1 MAAMSIRF
9 VYLSVFLCC
18 SLLVYWGC
26 RRIENNMSATVD
38 FNYHIRPILVQKCY
52 LCHGPDAGSRKANL
66 RLDTYEGA
74 TALLKSGNRAID
86 IKHTEKSMM
95 LFRINHKDP
104 EMIMPT
110 PDSKW
115 ILTKKEKKQL
125 EKWIHQGADWK
136 PHWAFIAPEAQNISG
151 KSKHPIDY
159 FIDKELENQGLSPV
173 EEASKNSLIRRVS
186 FLLTGLPPSP
196 AEVQSFLVDSSPDAY
211 AKMVDKYLD
220 SPHFGERWARH
231 WMDLVRFA
239 ETKGHEFDYAIPGAW
254 RYRDYLIRAFNA
266 DVPYQQLIKEHLAGD
281 LLPQPRINK
290 KEKINES
297 QLGTLFFAFP
307 EGTHSPVDIR
317 KDEADRIDNLIDVTG
332 KSFLGLTVSC
342 AKCHDHKFD
351 PISTKDYYAL
361 YGVMEGTRFTPAS
374 PYIYETKKRFER
386 LKGVH
391 DSIKNLVLMNR
402 IDQFSRNDGLSTTD
416 AVLGNFTGP
425 DLNHWKSDGLAF
437 TNETTLGDP
446 LFNKN
451 GILIGFSQGMASSK
465 RLAKGVFGAL
475 RSPDF
480 VIDKNYIG
488 VFASGNKATIR
499 IIIDNFQLISYP
511 IYGGLTKQVDNEKM
525 DKYLFDVSRWKGHKA
540 YVEILPGIFENHIF
554 NMPKNAFV
562 EVKYVISFND
572 KWIEPPI
579 FSPKWNARKS
589 PDIKKIKA
597 YLDSKEYYQAGF
609 PDSTEFI
616 SSITEGFGKNSHVF
630 IRGNHKDLS
639 KEKVT
644 RSFLSAV
651 STGKYNL
658 NVSGSGR
665 LALAEAISDKDN
677 PLTYRVFVNRVWHH
691 LFGKGIVETVD
702 NFGLQGKLPSHPALL
717 DYLALSFVNEGY
729 SLKKLIRKIVLSETF
744 KRTTKGK
751 KSAEKKDPYNHYL
764 SYYPLRR
771 LDAESLRDAM
781 LSVSENMNPTLFGE
795 SVPVHI
801 TPFMNGRGKPRTS
814 GPMDGAGRRSIYVEV
829 RRNFL
834 DPFMSAF
841 DRPIPFSTFG
851 KRTVT
856 NVPAQALIL
865 MNDPFVH
872 HQAGVMAK
880 TMNEKGISGFTERM
894 NWIYQRAFSRNPS
907 EEELNSARALYESL
921 KKKLQGMDKK
931 LTEELCWKEVVHTH
945 FNLKEFIYLL

>member
-1 MAAMSIRF
+1 MLIRYA
-9 VYLSVFLCC
+9 YLSGFLFC

-26 RRIENNMSATVD
+26 RSIENRMPASVD

-52 LCHGPDAGSRKANL
+52 LCHGPDASSRKANL

-86 IKHTEKSMM
+86 LKHTEKSMV

-104 EMIMPT
+104 DMIMPT
-110 PDSKW
+110 PDSKL
-115 ILTKKEKKQL
+115 ILTEKEKKL
-125 EKWIHQGADWK
+125 LAKWIEQGAAWK
-136 PHWAFIAPEAQNISG
+136 PHWAFIAPEKQPISG
-151 KSKHPIDY
+151 KSKNPIDY
-159 FIDKELENQGLSPV
+159 FINKELKNQGLRPA

-196 AEVQSFLVDSSPDAY
+196 SEVQSFLNDSSSDAY
-211 AKMVDKYLD
+211 PKMVDKYLN

-239 ETKGHEFDYAIPGAW
+239 ETKGHEFDYTIPGAW

-266 DVPYQQLIKEHLAGD
+266 DVPYHQLIKEHLAGD
-281 LLPQPRINK
+281 LLTQPRINK

-307 EGTHSPVDIR
+307 EGTHSPVDIK

-332 KSFLGLTVSC
+332 KTFLGLTVSC

-361 YGVMEGTRFTPAS
+361 YGVMEGTRFSPAS
-374 PYIYETKKRFER
+374 PHIYETKKKFET
-386 LKGVH
+386 LKGVQ
-391 DSIKNLVLMNR
+391 DSLKDLVLLNWM
-402 IDQFSRNDGLSTTD
+402 DQFSKNKVISKTD
-416 AVLGNFTGP
+416 SVLGNFTGS
-425 DLNHWKSDGLAF
+425 DLNRWKSDGLAF
-437 TNETTLGDP
+437 TDETTLGDP
-446 LFNKN
+446 IFNKKAN
-451 GILIGFSQGMASSK
+451 LVGFEEGKASSK

-480 VIDKNYIG
+480 IIDKNNIG
-488 VFASGNKATIR
+488 VYASGNKGTIR
-499 IIIDNFQLISYP
+499 VIIDNFQLISYP

-525 DKYLFDVSRWKGHKA
+525 DKYLFDVSQWKGHKA

-554 NMPKNAFV
+554 KMPENAFI
-562 EVKYVISFND
+562 EVKYVIAFND
-572 KWIEPPI
+572 KWFEPPLI
-579 FSPKWNARKS
+579 SAKWNSQKS
-589 PDIKKIKA
+589 LDSKKIKVH
-597 YLDSKEYYQAGF
+597 LEKKEKYQSSF

-616 SSITEGFGKNSHVF
+616 SSITEGFGKNSPVF
-630 IRGNHKDLS
+630 IRGNHKELS
-639 KEKVT
+639 KERVP
-644 RSFLSAV
+644 RSFLSALPI
-651 STGKYNL
+651 GKYNL

-665 LALAEAISDKDN
+665 LALAEAITDKDN

-702 NFGLQGKLPSHPALL
+702 NFGLQGKLPTHPELL
-717 DYLALSFVNEGY
+717 DYLALSFVKDGY
-729 SLKKLIRKIVLSETF
+729 SMKKLIRQIVLSETF

-751 KSAEKKDPYNHYL
+751 ESSVKKDPLNHYL
-764 SYYPLRR
+764 SFYPLRR
-771 LDAESLRDAM
+771 LEAESLRDAI
-781 LSVSENMNPTLFGE
+781 LAVSGNLDSTLFGK

-801 TPFMNGRGKPRTS
+801 TSFMNGRGKPGRS
-814 GPMDGAGRRSIYVEV
+814 GPIDGEGRRSIYVEM

-841 DRPIPFSTFG
+841 DRPIPFTTFG

-865 MNDPFVH
+865 MNDPFIH
-872 HQAGVMAK
+872 HQAAVMVK
-880 TMNEKGISGFTERM
+880 KMNEEGISGFTARIH
-894 NWIYQRAFSRNPS
+894 WIYQRAFSRNPS
-907 EEELNSARALYESL
+907 EEEIKSARSFYESL
-921 KKKLQGMDKK
+921 KKKHQGKDKTLQDDMI
-931 LTEELCWKEVVHTH
+931 WKDFIHTH
-945 FNLKEFIYLL
+945 FNLKEFIYLI

>member
-1 MAAMSIRF
+1 MFMRYA
-9 VYLSVFLCC
+9 YLSGFTLCM
-18 SLLVYWGC
+18 LLLYWGC
-26 RRIENNMSATVD
+26 RSIENRMPATVD

-52 LCHGPDAGSRKANL
+52 LCHGPDASSRQANL

-86 IKHTEKSMM
+86 LKHTEKSMV
-95 LFRINHKDP
+95 LFRINHTDP
-104 EMIMPT
+104 DMIMPT
-110 PDSKW
+110 PDSKLV
-115 ILTKKEKKQL
+115 LTEKEKELL
-125 EKWIHQGADWK
+125 EKWIQQGAAWK
-136 PHWAFIAPEAQNISG
+136 PHWAFISPEKQNTPD
-151 KSKHPIDY
+151 KNKNPIDY
-159 FIDKELENQGLSPV
+159 FIDREMKNQGLTPV

-196 AEVQSFLVDSSPDAY
+196 SEVQSFLNDSSSDAY
-211 AKMVDKYLD
+211 PKMVDKYLN

-254 RYRDYLIRAFNA
+254 RYRDYLIRAFNG
-266 DVPYQQLIKEHLAGD
+266 DVPYNQLVKEHLAGD

-290 KEKINES
+290 VEKINES

-332 KSFLGLTVSC
+332 KTFLGLTVSC

-361 YGVMEGTRFTPAS
+361 YGVMEGTRFSPAS
-374 PYIYETKKRFER
+374 PHIYETKKRFET
-386 LKGVH
+386 LKGVQ
-391 DSIKNLVLMNR
+391 DSLKDLVLLNWM
-402 IDQFSRNDGLSTTD
+402 DQFSKNMVMSNTD
-416 AVLGNFTGP
+416 SVLGNFTGS
-425 DLNHWKSDGLAF
+425 DLNRWKSDGLAF
-437 TNETTLGDP
+437 TDETTLGDP
-446 LFNKN
+446 IFNKKAN
-451 GILIGFSQGMASSK
+451 LVGFEAGKASSK

-480 VIDKNYIG
+480 IIDKNNIG
-488 VFASGNKATIR
+488 VYASGSKGTIR

-511 IYGGLTKQVDNEKM
+511 IYGGLTKQVDYEKM
-525 DKYLFDVSRWKGHKA
+525 EKYLFDVSQWKGHKA
-540 YVEILPGIFENHIF
+540 YVEILPGIYDNHLF
-554 NMPKNAFV
+554 KMPKDAFV

-572 KWIEPPI
+572 KWFEPPLI
-579 FSPKWNARKS
+579 SAKWNPQKS
-589 PDIKKIKA
+589 LDSKKIKM
-597 YLDSKEYYQAGF
+597 YLEKKERYQSYF

-616 SSITEGFGKNSHVF
+616 SSITDGFGKNSPVF
-630 IRGNHKDLS
+630 IRGNHNELS
-639 KEKVT
+639 KEKVP
-644 RSFLSAV
+644 RSFLSAL
-651 STGKYNL
+651 STGKFNL

-665 LALAEAISDKDN
+665 LALAEAITNKDN

-702 NFGLQGKLPSHPALL
+702 NFGLQGKLPTHPELL
-717 DYLALSFVNEGY
+717 DYLALSFVKEGY
-729 SLKKLIRKIVLSETF
+729 SMKKLIRQIVLSETF

-751 KSAEKKDPYNHYL
+751 ESSVKKDPLNHYL
-764 SYYPLRR
+764 SFYPLRR
-771 LDAESLRDAM
+771 LEAESLRDAI
-781 LSVSENMNPTLFGE
+781 LSVSGNLDSTLFGK

-801 TPFMNGRGKPRTS
+801 TSFMNGRGKPGRS
-814 GPMDGAGRRSIYVEV
+814 GPMDGEGRRSIYVEM

-841 DRPIPFSTFG
+841 DRPIPFTTFG

-865 MNDPFVH
+865 MNDPFIH
-872 HQAGVMAK
+872 NQAAVMVK
-880 TMNEKGISGFTERM
+880 KMNETGISGFTARIQ
-894 NWIYQRAFSRNPS
+894 WIYQRAFSRNPS
-907 EEELNSARALYESL
+907 EEEIISARSFYESL
-921 KKKLQGMDKK
+921 KKKHQGKDKK
-931 LTEELCWKEVVHTH
+931 LLDEMIWKDFIHTH
-945 FNLKEFIYLL
+945 FNLKEFIYLI

>member
-1 MAAMSIRF
+1 MLIRYA
-9 VYLSVFLCC
+9 YLSGFLFC

-26 RRIENNMSATVD
+26 RSIENRMPASVD

-52 LCHGPDAGSRKANL
+52 LCHGPDASSRQANL

-86 IKHTEKSMM
+86 IKHTEKSMV

-104 EMIMPT
+104 DMIMPT
-110 PDSKW
+110 PDSKL
-115 ILTKKEKKQL
+115 ILTEKEKKL
-125 EKWIHQGADWK
+125 LAKWIEQGAAWK
-136 PHWAFIAPEAQNISG
+136 PHWAFIAPEKQPISG
-151 KSKHPIDY
+151 KSKNPIDY
-159 FIDKELENQGLSPV
+159 FINKELKNQGLRPA

-196 AEVQSFLVDSSPDAY
+196 SEVQSFLNDSSSDAY
-211 AKMVDKYLD
+211 PKMVDKYLN

-239 ETKGHEFDYAIPGAW
+239 ETKGHEFDYTIPGAW

-266 DVPYQQLIKEHLAGD
+266 DVPYHQLIKEHLAGD
-281 LLPQPRINK
+281 LLTQPRINK

-307 EGTHSPVDIR
+307 EGTHSPVDIK

-332 KSFLGLTVSC
+332 KTFLGLTVSC

-361 YGVMEGTRFTPAS
+361 YGVMEGTRFSPAS
-374 PYIYETKKRFER
+374 PHIYETKKRFET
-386 LKGVH
+386 LKGVQ
-391 DSIKNLVLMNR
+391 DSLKDLVLLNWM
-402 IDQFSRNDGLSTTD
+402 DQFSKNKVISKTD
-416 AVLGNFTGP
+416 SVLGNFSGS
-425 DLNHWKSDGLAF
+425 DLNRWKSDGLAF
-437 TNETTLGDP
+437 TDETTLGDP
-446 LFNKN
+446 IFNKKAN
-451 GILIGFSQGMASSK
+451 LVGFEEGKASSK

-480 VIDKNYIG
+480 IIDKNNIG
-488 VFASGNKATIR
+488 VYASGSKGTIR

-525 DKYLFDVSRWKGHKA
+525 DKYLFDVSQWKGHKA
-540 YVEILPGIFENHIF
+540 YVEILPGIYDNHIF
-554 NMPKNAFV
+554 KMPENAFI
-562 EVKYVISFND
+562 EVKYVIAFND
-572 KWIEPPI
+572 KWFEPPLI
-579 FSPKWNARKS
+579 SAKWNPQES
-589 PDIKKIKA
+589 LDSKKIKM
-597 YLDSKEYYQAGF
+597 YLEKRERYQSYF

-616 SSITEGFGKNSHVF
+616 SSITEGFGKNSPVF
-630 IRGNHKDLS
+630 IRGNHKELS
-639 KEKVT
+639 KEKVP
-644 RSFLSAV
+644 RSFLSALPI
-651 STGKYNL
+651 GKYNL

-665 LALAEAISDKDN
+665 LALAEAITDKDN

-702 NFGLQGKLPSHPALL
+702 NFGLQGKLPTHPELL
-717 DYLALSFVNEGY
+717 DYLALSFVKDGY
-729 SLKKLIRKIVLSETF
+729 SMKKLIRQIVLSETF

-751 KSAEKKDPYNHYL
+751 ESSVKKDPLNHYL
-764 SYYPLRR
+764 SFYPLRR
-771 LDAESLRDAM
+771 LEAESLRDAI
-781 LSVSENMNPTLFGE
+781 LSVSGNMDSTLFGK

-801 TPFMNGRGKPRTS
+801 TSFMNGRGKPGRS
-814 GPMDGAGRRSIYVEV
+814 GPIDGEGRRSIYVEM

-841 DRPIPFSTFG
+841 DRPIPFTTFG

-865 MNDPFVH
+865 MNDPFIH
-872 HQAGVMAK
+872 HQAAVMVK
-880 TMNEKGISGFTERM
+880 KMNEEGISGFTARIH
-894 NWIYQRAFSRNPS
+894 WIYQRAFSRNPS
-907 EEELNSARALYESL
+907 EEEIKSARSFYESL
-921 KKKLQGMDKK
+921 KKKHQGKDKTLQDDMI
-931 LTEELCWKEVVHTH
+931 WKDFIHTH
-945 FNLKEFIYLL
+945 FNLKEFIYLI

>member
-1 MAAMSIRF
+1 MLIRYA
-9 VYLSVFLCC
+9 YLSGFLFC

-26 RRIENNMSATVD
+26 RSIENRMPASVD

-52 LCHGPDAGSRKANL
+52 LCHGPDASSRQANL

-86 IKHTEKSMM
+86 IKHTEKSMV

-104 EMIMPT
+104 DMIMPT
-110 PDSKW
+110 PDSKL
-115 ILTKKEKKQL
+115 ILTEKEKKL
-125 EKWIHQGADWK
+125 LAKWIEQGAAWK
-136 PHWAFIAPEAQNISG
+136 PHWAFIAPEKQPISG
-151 KSKHPIDY
+151 KSKNPIDY
-159 FIDKELENQGLSPV
+159 FINKELKNQGLRPA

-196 AEVQSFLVDSSPDAY
+196 SEVQSFLNDSSSDAY
-211 AKMVDKYLD
+211 PKMVDKYLN

-239 ETKGHEFDYAIPGAW
+239 ETKGHEFDYTIPGAW

-266 DVPYQQLIKEHLAGD
+266 DVPYHQLIKEHLAGD
-281 LLPQPRINK
+281 LLTQPRINK

-307 EGTHSPVDIR
+307 EGTHSPVDIK

-332 KSFLGLTVSC
+332 KTFLGLTVSC

-361 YGVMEGTRFTPAS
+361 YGVMEGTRFSPAS
-374 PYIYETKKRFER
+374 PHIYETKKRFET
-386 LKGVH
+386 LKGVQ
-391 DSIKNLVLMNR
+391 DSLKDLVLLNWM
-402 IDQFSRNDGLSTTD
+402 DQFSKNKVISKTD
-416 AVLGNFTGP
+416 SVLGNFSGS
-425 DLNHWKSDGLAF
+425 DLNRWKSDGLAF
-437 TNETTLGDP
+437 TDETTLGDP
-446 LFNKN
+446 IFNKKAS
-451 GILIGFSQGMASSK
+451 LVGFEAGKASSK

-480 VIDKNYIG
+480 IIDKNNIG
-488 VFASGNKATIR
+488 VYASGSKGTIR

-525 DKYLFDVSRWKGHKA
+525 DKYLFDVSQWKGHKA
-540 YVEILPGIFENHIF
+540 YVEILPGIYDNHLF
-554 NMPKNAFV
+554 KMPKDAFV

-572 KWIEPPI
+572 KWFEPPL
-579 FSPKWNARKS
+579 FLAKWNPQKS
-589 PDIKKIKA
+589 LDSKKIKM
-597 YLDSKEYYQAGF
+597 YLEKKEKYQSYF

-616 SSITEGFGKNSHVF
+616 SSITDGFGKNSPVF
-630 IRGNHKDLS
+630 IRGNHNELS
-639 KEKVT
+639 KEKVP
-644 RSFLSAV
+644 RSFLSALPI
-651 STGKYNL
+651 GKYNL

-665 LALAEAISDKDN
+665 LALAEAITDKDN

-702 NFGLQGKLPSHPALL
+702 NFGLQGKLPTHPELL
-717 DYLALSFVNEGY
+717 DYLALSFVKEGY
-729 SLKKLIRKIVLSETF
+729 SMKKLIRQIVLSETF

-751 KSAEKKDPYNHYL
+751 ESSVKKDPLNHYL
-764 SYYPLRR
+764 SFYPLRR
-771 LDAESLRDAM
+771 LEAESLRDAI
-781 LSVSENMNPTLFGE
+781 LSVSGNMDSTLFGK

-801 TPFMNGRGKPRTS
+801 TSFMNGRGKPGRS
-814 GPMDGAGRRSIYVEV
+814 GPIDGEGRRSIYVEM

-841 DRPIPFSTFG
+841 DRPIPFTTFG

-865 MNDPFVH
+865 MNDPFIH
-872 HQAGVMAK
+872 HQAAVMVK
-880 TMNEKGISGFTERM
+880 KMNEEDISGFTARIQ
-894 NWIYQRAFSRNPS
+894 WIYQRAFSRNPS
-907 EEELNSARALYESL
+907 EEEIISARSFYESL
-921 KKKLQGMDKK
+921 KKKHQGKDKK
-931 LTEELCWKEVVHTH
+931 LLDEVIWKDFIHTH
-945 FNLKEFIYLL
+945 FNLKEFIYLI

>member
-1 MAAMSIRF
+1 MLIRYA
-9 VYLSVFLCC
+9 YLSGFLFC

-26 RRIENNMSATVD
+26 RSIENRMPATVD

-52 LCHGPDAGSRKANL
+52 LCHGPDASSRQANL

-86 IKHTEKSMM
+86 IKHTEKSMV

-104 EMIMPT
+104 DMIMPT
-110 PDSKW
+110 PDSKL
-115 ILTKKEKKQL
+115 ILTEKEKKL
-125 EKWIHQGADWK
+125 LAKWIEQGAAWK
-136 PHWAFIAPEAQNISG
+136 PHWAFIAPEKQPISG
-151 KSKHPIDY
+151 KSKNPIDY
-159 FIDKELENQGLSPV
+159 FINKELKNQGLRPA

-196 AEVQSFLVDSSPDAY
+196 SEVQSFLNDSSSDAY
-211 AKMVDKYLD
+211 PKMVDKYLN

-239 ETKGHEFDYAIPGAW
+239 ETKGHEFDYTIPGAW

-266 DVPYQQLIKEHLAGD
+266 DVPYHQLIKEHLAGD
-281 LLPQPRINK
+281 LLTQPRINK

-307 EGTHSPVDIR
+307 EGTHSPVDIK

-332 KSFLGLTVSC
+332 KTFLGLTVSC

-361 YGVMEGTRFTPAS
+361 YGVMEGTRFSPAS
-374 PYIYETKKRFER
+374 PHIYETKKRFET
-386 LKGVH
+386 LKGVQ
-391 DSIKNLVLMNR
+391 DSLKDLVLLNWM
-402 IDQFSRNDGLSTTD
+402 DQFSKNKVISKTD
-416 AVLGNFTGP
+416 SVLGNFSGS
-425 DLNHWKSDGLAF
+425 DLNRWKSDGLAF
-437 TNETTLGDP
+437 TDETTLGDP
-446 LFNKN
+446 IFNKKAN
-451 GILIGFSQGMASSK
+451 LVGFEAGKASSK

-480 VIDKNYIG
+480 IIDKNNIG
-488 VFASGNKATIR
+488 VYASGNKGTIR

-525 DKYLFDVSRWKGHKA
+525 DKYLFDVSQWKGHKA

-554 NMPKNAFV
+554 KMPENAFI
-562 EVKYVISFND
+562 EVKYVIAFND
-572 KWIEPPI
+572 KWFEPPLI
-579 FSPKWNARKS
+579 SAKWNSQKS
-589 PDIKKIKA
+589 LDSKKIKM
-597 YLDSKEYYQAGF
+597 YLEKKEKYQSYF

-616 SSITEGFGKNSHVF
+616 SSITEGFGKNSPVF
-630 IRGNHKDLS
+630 IRGNHKELS
-639 KEKVT
+639 KEKVP
-644 RSFLSAV
+644 RSFLSALPI
-651 STGKYNL
+651 GKYNL

-665 LALAEAISDKDN
+665 LALAEAITDKDN

-702 NFGLQGKLPSHPALL
+702 NFGLQGKLPTHPELL
-717 DYLALSFVNEGY
+717 DYLALSFVKDGY
-729 SLKKLIRKIVLSETF
+729 SMKKLIRQIVLSETF

-751 KSAEKKDPYNHYL
+751 ESSVKKDPLNHYL
-764 SYYPLRR
+764 SFYPLRR
-771 LDAESLRDAM
+771 LEAESLRDAI
-781 LSVSENMNPTLFGE
+781 LSVSGNMDSTLFGK

-801 TPFMNGRGKPRTS
+801 TSFMNGRGKPGRS
-814 GPMDGAGRRSIYVEV
+814 GPIDGEGRRSIYVEM

-841 DRPIPFSTFG
+841 DRPIPFTTFG

-865 MNDPFVH
+865 MNDPFIH
-872 HQAGVMAK
+872 HQAAVMVK
-880 TMNEKGISGFTERM
+880 KMNEEGISGFTARIH
-894 NWIYQRAFSRNPS
+894 WIYQRAFSRNPS
-907 EEELNSARALYESL
+907 EEEIKSARSFYESL
-921 KKKLQGMDKK
+921 KKKHQGKDKTLQDDMI
-931 LTEELCWKEVVHTH
+931 WKDFIHTH
-945 FNLKEFIYLL
+945 FNLKEFIYLI

>member
-1 MAAMSIRF
+1 MLIRYA
-9 VYLSVFLCC
+9 YLSGFLFC

-26 RRIENNMSATVD
+26 RSIENRMPASVD

-52 LCHGPDAGSRKANL
+52 LCHGPDASSRQANL

-86 IKHTEKSMM
+86 IKHTEKSMV

-104 EMIMPT
+104 DMIMPT
-110 PDSKW
+110 PDSKL
-115 ILTKKEKKQL
+115 ILTEKEKKL
-125 EKWIHQGADWK
+125 LAKWIEQGAAWK
-136 PHWAFIAPEAQNISG
+136 PHWAFIAPEKQPISG
-151 KSKHPIDY
+151 KSKNPIDY
-159 FIDKELENQGLSPV
+159 FINKELKNQGLRPA

-196 AEVQSFLVDSSPDAY
+196 SEVQSFLNDSSSDAY
-211 AKMVDKYLD
+211 PKMVDKYLN

-239 ETKGHEFDYAIPGAW
+239 ETKGHEFDYTIPGAW

-266 DVPYQQLIKEHLAGD
+266 DVPYHQLIKEHLAGD

-290 KEKINES
+290 VEKINES

-332 KSFLGLTVSC
+332 KTFLGLTVSC

-361 YGVMEGTRFTPAS
+361 YGVMEGTRFSPAS
-374 PYIYETKKRFER
+374 PHIYETKKRFET
-386 LKGVH
+386 LKGVQ
-391 DSIKNLVLMNR
+391 DSLKDLVLLNWM
-402 IDQFSRNDGLSTTD
+402 DQFSKNKVISKTD
-416 AVLGNFTGP
+416 SVLGNFSGS
-425 DLNHWKSDGLAF
+425 DLNRWKSDGLAF
-437 TNETTLGDP
+437 TDETTLGDP
-446 LFNKN
+446 IFNKKAS
-451 GILIGFSQGMASSK
+451 LVGFESGKASSK

-480 VIDKNYIG
+480 IIDKNNIG
-488 VFASGNKATIR
+488 VYASGNKGTIR

-525 DKYLFDVSRWKGHKA
+525 DKYLFDVSQWKGHKA

-554 NMPKNAFV
+554 KMPENAFI
-562 EVKYVISFND
+562 EVKYVIAFND
-572 KWIEPPI
+572 KWFEPPLI
-579 FSPKWNARKS
+579 SAKWNPQES
-589 PDIKKIKA
+589 LDSKKIKM
-597 YLDSKEYYQAGF
+597 YLEKRERYQSYF

-616 SSITEGFGKNSHVF
+616 SSITEGFGKNSPVF
-630 IRGNHKDLS
+630 IRGNHKELS
-639 KEKVT
+639 KEKVP
-644 RSFLSAV
+644 RSFLSALPI
-651 STGKYNL
+651 GKYNL

-665 LALAEAISDKDN
+665 LALAEAITDKDN

-702 NFGLQGKLPSHPALL
+702 NFGLQGKLPTHPELL
-717 DYLALSFVNEGY
+717 DYLALTFVKDGY
-729 SLKKLIRKIVLSETF
+729 SMKKLIRQIVLSETF

-751 KSAEKKDPYNHYL
+751 ESSVKKDPLNHYL
-764 SYYPLRR
+764 SFYPLRR
-771 LDAESLRDAM
+771 LEAESLRDAI
-781 LSVSENMNPTLFGE
+781 LSVSGNMDSTLFGE

-801 TPFMNGRGKPRTS
+801 TSFMNGRGKPGRS
-814 GPMDGAGRRSIYVEV
+814 GPIDGEGRRSIYVEM

-841 DRPIPFSTFG
+841 DRPIPFTTFG

-865 MNDPFVH
+865 MNDPFIH
-872 HQAGVMAK
+872 HQAAVMVK
-880 TMNEKGISGFTERM
+880 KMNEEGISGFTARIH
-894 NWIYQRAFSRNPS
+894 WIYQRAFSRNPS
-907 EEELNSARALYESL
+907 EEEIKSARSFYESL
-921 KKKLQGMDKK
+921 KKKHQGKDKTLQDDMI
-931 LTEELCWKEVVHTH
+931 WKDFIHTH
-945 FNLKEFIYLL
+945 FNLKEFIYLI

>member
-1 MAAMSIRF
+1 MLIRYA
-9 VYLSVFLCC
+9 YLSGFLFC

-26 RRIENNMSATVD
+26 RSIENRMPASVD

-52 LCHGPDAGSRKANL
+52 LCHGPDASSRQANL

-86 IKHTEKSMM
+86 IKHTEKSMV

-104 EMIMPT
+104 DMIMPT
-110 PDSKW
+110 PDSKL
-115 ILTKKEKKQL
+115 ILTEKEKKL
-125 EKWIHQGADWK
+125 LAKWIEQGAAWK
-136 PHWAFIAPEAQNISG
+136 PHWAFIAPEKQPISG
-151 KSKHPIDY
+151 KSKNPIDY
-159 FIDKELENQGLSPV
+159 FINKELKNQGLRPA

-196 AEVQSFLVDSSPDAY
+196 SEVQSFLNDSSSDAY
-211 AKMVDKYLD
+211 TKMVDKYLN

-239 ETKGHEFDYAIPGAW
+239 ETKGHEFDYTIPGAW

-266 DVPYQQLIKEHLAGD
+266 DVPYHQLIKEHLAGD
-281 LLPQPRINK
+281 LLTQPRINK

-307 EGTHSPVDIR
+307 EGTHSPVDIK

-332 KSFLGLTVSC
+332 KTFLGLTVSC

-361 YGVMEGTRFTPAS
+361 YGVMEGTRFSPAS
-374 PYIYETKKRFER
+374 PHIYETKKRFET
-386 LKGVH
+386 LKGVQ
-391 DSIKNLVLMNR
+391 DSLKDLVLLNWM
-402 IDQFSRNDGLSTTD
+402 DQFSKNKVISKTD
-416 AVLGNFTGP
+416 SVLGNFSGS
-425 DLNHWKSDGLAF
+425 DLNRWKSDGLAF
-437 TNETTLGDP
+437 TDETTLGDP
-446 LFNKN
+446 IFNKKAN
-451 GILIGFSQGMASSK
+451 LVGFEEGKASSK

-480 VIDKNYIG
+480 IIDKNNIG
-488 VFASGNKATIR
+488 VYASGSKGTIR

-525 DKYLFDVSRWKGHKA
+525 DKYLFDVSQWKGHKA
-540 YVEILPGIFENHIF
+540 YVEILPGIYDNHIF
-554 NMPKNAFV
+554 KMPENAFI
-562 EVKYVISFND
+562 EVKYVIAFND
-572 KWIEPPI
+572 KWFEPPLI
-579 FSPKWNARKS
+579 SAKWNSQKS
-589 PDIKKIKA
+589 LDSKKIKVH
-597 YLDSKEYYQAGF
+597 LEKKEKYQSSF

-616 SSITEGFGKNSHVF
+616 SSITEGFGKNSPVF
-630 IRGNHKDLS
+630 IRGNHKELS
-639 KEKVT
+639 KEKVP
-644 RSFLSAV
+644 RSFLSALPI
-651 STGKYNL
+651 GKYNL

-665 LALAEAISDKDN
+665 LALAEAITDKDN

-702 NFGLQGKLPSHPALL
+702 NFGLQGKLPTHPELL
-717 DYLALSFVNEGY
+717 DYLALSFVKDGY
-729 SLKKLIRKIVLSETF
+729 SMKKLIRQIVLSETF

-751 KSAEKKDPYNHYL
+751 ESSVKKDPLNHYL
-764 SYYPLRR
+764 SFYPLRR
-771 LDAESLRDAM
+771 LEAESLRDAI
-781 LSVSENMNPTLFGE
+781 LSVSGNMDSTLFGK

-801 TPFMNGRGKPRTS
+801 TSFMNGRGKPGRS
-814 GPMDGAGRRSIYVEV
+814 GPIDGEGRRSIYVEM

-841 DRPIPFSTFG
+841 DRPIPFTTFG

-865 MNDPFVH
+865 MNDPFIH
-872 HQAGVMAK
+872 HQAAVMVK
-880 TMNEKGISGFTERM
+880 KMNEEGISGFTARIH
-894 NWIYQRAFSRNPS
+894 WIYQRAFSRNPS
-907 EEELNSARALYESL
+907 EEEIKSARSFYESL
-921 KKKLQGMDKK
+921 KKKHQGKDKTLQDDMI
-931 LTEELCWKEVVHTH
+931 WKDFIHTH
-945 FNLKEFIYLL
+945 FNLKEFIYLI

>member
-1 MAAMSIRF
+1 MFIRYA
-9 VYLSVFLCC
+9 YLSGFTLC
-18 SLLVYWGC
+18 LLLCYWGC
-26 RRIENNMSATVD
+26 RSIENRMPATVD

-52 LCHGPDAGSRKANL
+52 LCHGPDASSRQANL

-86 IKHTEKSMM
+86 LKHTEKSMV
-95 LFRINHKDP
+95 LFRINHSDP
-104 EMIMPT
+104 DMIMPT
-110 PDSKW
+110 PDSKLV
-115 ILTKKEKKQL
+115 LTEKEKELL
-125 EKWIHQGADWK
+125 EKWIQQGAAWK
-136 PHWAFIAPEAQNISG
+136 PHWAFISPEKQNIPEKG
-151 KSKHPIDY
+151 KNPIDY
-159 FIDKELENQGLSPV
+159 FIDREMKNQGLTPG

-196 AEVQSFLVDSSPDAY
+196 SEVQSFLNDSSSDAY
-211 AKMVDKYLD
+211 PKMVDKYLN

-254 RYRDYLIRAFNA
+254 RYRDYLIRAFNG
-266 DVPYQQLIKEHLAGD
+266 DVPYNQLVKEHLAGD
-281 LLPQPRINK
+281 LLPQPRINRVG
-290 KEKINES
+290 KINES

-332 KSFLGLTVSC
+332 KAFMGLTVSC

-361 YGVMEGTRFTPAS
+361 YGVMEGTRFSPAS
-374 PYIYETKKRFER
+374 PHIYESKKRFET
-386 LKGVH
+386 LKGVQ
-391 DSIKNLVLMNR
+391 DSLKDLVLLNWM
-402 IDQFSRNDGLSTTD
+402 DQFSKNKVLSNTD
-416 AVLGNFTGP
+416 SVLGNFTGS
-425 DLNHWKSDGLAF
+425 DLNRWKSDGLAF
-437 TNETTLGDP
+437 TDETTLGDP
-446 LFNKN
+446 IFNKN
-451 GILIGFSQGMASSK
+451 ANLVGFESGKASSK

-480 VIDKNYIG
+480 IIDKNNIG
-488 VFASGNKATIR
+488 VYASGSKGTIR

-525 DKYLFDVSRWKGHKA
+525 DKYLFDVSQWKGHKA
-540 YVEILPGIFENHIF
+540 YVEVLPGIFDNHLF
-554 NMPKNAFV
+554 KMPKDAFV

-572 KWIEPPI
+572 KWFEPPLI
-579 FSPKWNARKS
+579 SPKWNPQKS
-589 PDIKKIKA
+589 SDSKKIKA
-597 YLDSKEYYQAGF
+597 YLEKKERYQYDF

-616 SSITEGFGKNSHVF
+616 SSIIDGFGKNSPVF

-639 KEKVT
+639 KEKVP
-644 RSFLSAV
+644 RSFLSAL
-651 STGKYNL
+651 STDKFNL

-665 LALAEAISDKDN
+665 LALAEAIANKDN

-702 NFGLQGKLPSHPALL
+702 NFGLQGKLPTHPELL
-717 DYLALSFVNEGY
+717 DYLALSFVKEGY
-729 SLKKLIRKIVLSETF
+729 SMKKLIRQIVLSETF

-751 KSAEKKDPYNHYL
+751 ESSVKKDPLNHYL
-764 SYYPLRR
+764 SFYPLRR
-771 LDAESLRDAM
+771 LEAESLRDAI
-781 LSVSENMNPTLFGE
+781 LSVSGNLDSTLFGK
-795 SVPVHI
+795 STPVHI
-801 TPFMNGRGKPRTS
+801 TSFMNGRGKPGRS
-814 GPMDGAGRRSIYVEV
+814 GPMDGEGRRSIYVEV

-841 DRPIPFSTFG
+841 DRPIPFTTFG

-865 MNDPFVH
+865 MNDPFIH
-872 HQAGVMAK
+872 NQAAVMVK
-880 TMNEKGISGFTERM
+880 KMNEKGISGFTARIQ
-894 NWIYQRAFSRNPS
+894 WIYQRAFSRNPS
-907 EEELNSARALYESL
+907 EEEMIRARSFYESL
-921 KKKLQGMDKK
+921 KKKHQGKDKK
-931 LTEELCWKEVVHTH
+931 STDERIWQDFIHTH
-945 FNLKEFIYLL
+945 FNLKEFIYLI

>member
-1 MAAMSIRF
+1 MFMRYA
-9 VYLSVFLCC
+9 YLSGFTLCM
-18 SLLVYWGC
+18 LLLYWGC
-26 RRIENNMSATVD
+26 RSIENRMPATVD

-52 LCHGPDAGSRKANL
+52 LCHGPDASSRQANL

-86 IKHTEKSMM
+86 LKHTEKSMV
-95 LFRINHKDP
+95 LFRINHTDP
-104 EMIMPT
+104 DMIMPT
-110 PDSKW
+110 PDSKL
-115 ILTKKEKKQL
+115 ILTEKEKELL
-125 EKWIHQGADWK
+125 EKWIQQGAAWK
-136 PHWAFIAPEAQNISG
+136 PHWAFISPEKQNTPD
-151 KSKHPIDY
+151 KNKNPIDY
-159 FIDKELENQGLSPV
+159 FIDREMKNQGLTPV

-196 AEVQSFLVDSSPDAY
+196 SEVQSFLNDSSSDAY
-211 AKMVDKYLD
+211 PKMVDKYLN

-254 RYRDYLIRAFNA
+254 RYRDYLIRAFNG
-266 DVPYQQLIKEHLAGD
+266 DVPYNQLVKEHLAGD

-290 KEKINES
+290 VEKINES

-332 KSFLGLTVSC
+332 KTFLGLTVSC

-361 YGVMEGTRFTPAS
+361 YGVMEGTRFS
-374 PYIYETKKRFER
+374 PVSPHIYETKKRFET
-386 LKGVH
+386 LKGVQ
-391 DSIKNLVLMNR
+391 DSLKDLVLLNWM
-402 IDQFSRNDGLSTTD
+402 DQFSKNMVMSNTD
-416 AVLGNFTGP
+416 SVLGNFTGS
-425 DLNHWKSDGLAF
+425 DLNRWKSDGLAF
-437 TNETTLGDP
+437 TDETTLGDP
-446 LFNKN
+446 IFNKKAN
-451 GILIGFSQGMASSK
+451 LVGFEAGKASSK

-480 VIDKNYIG
+480 IIDKNNIG
-488 VFASGNKATIR
+488 VYASGSKGTIR

-511 IYGGLTKQVDNEKM
+511 IYGGLTKQVDYEKM
-525 DKYLFDVSRWKGHKA
+525 EKYLFDVSQWKGHKA
-540 YVEILPGIFENHIF
+540 YVEILPGIYDNHLF
-554 NMPKNAFV
+554 KMPKDAFV

-572 KWIEPPI
+572 KWFEPPLI
-579 FSPKWNARKS
+579 SAKWNPQKS
-589 PDIKKIKA
+589 LDSKKIKM
-597 YLDSKEYYQAGF
+597 YLEKKESYQSYL

-616 SSITEGFGKNSHVF
+616 SSITDGFGKNSPVF
-630 IRGNHKDLS
+630 IRGNHNELS
-639 KEKVT
+639 KEKVP
-644 RSFLSAV
+644 RSFLSAL
-651 STGKYNL
+651 STGKFNL

-665 LALAEAISDKDN
+665 LALAEAITNKDN

-702 NFGLQGKLPSHPALL
+702 NFGLQGKLPTHPELL
-717 DYLALSFVNEGY
+717 DYLALSFVKEGY
-729 SLKKLIRKIVLSETF
+729 SMKKLIRQIVLSETF

-751 KSAEKKDPYNHYL
+751 ESSVKKDPLNHYL
-764 SYYPLRR
+764 SFYPLRR
-771 LDAESLRDAM
+771 LEAESLRDAI
-781 LSVSENMNPTLFGE
+781 LSVSGNLDSTLFGK

-801 TPFMNGRGKPRTS
+801 TSFMNGRGKPGRS
-814 GPMDGAGRRSIYVEV
+814 GPMDGEGRRSIYVEM

-841 DRPIPFSTFG
+841 DRPIPFTTFG

-865 MNDPFVH
+865 MNDPFIH
-872 HQAGVMAK
+872 NQAAVMVK
-880 TMNEKGISGFTERM
+880 KMNETGISGFAARIQ
-894 NWIYQRAFSRNPS
+894 WIYQRAFSRNPS
-907 EEELNSARALYESL
+907 EEEIISARSFYESL
-921 KKKLQGMDKK
+921 KKKHQGKDKK
-931 LTEELCWKEVVHTH
+931 LLDEMIWKDFIHTH
-945 FNLKEFIYLL
+945 FNLKEFIYLI

>member
-1 MAAMSIRF
+1 MFMRSA
-9 VYLSVFLCC
+9 YLSGFTLCM
-18 SLLVYWGC
+18 LLLYWGC
-26 RRIENNMSATVD
+26 RSIENRMPATVD

-52 LCHGPDAGSRKANL
+52 LCHGPDASSRQANL

-86 IKHTEKSMM
+86 LKHTEKSMV
-95 LFRINHKDP
+95 LFRINHTDP
-104 EMIMPT
+104 DMIMPT
-110 PDSKW
+110 PDSKLV
-115 ILTKKEKKQL
+115 LTEKEKELL
-125 EKWIHQGADWK
+125 EKWIQQGAAWK
-136 PHWAFIAPEAQNISG
+136 PHWAFISPEKQNTPD
-151 KSKHPIDY
+151 KNKNPIDY
-159 FIDKELENQGLSPV
+159 FIDREMKNQGLTPV

-196 AEVQSFLVDSSPDAY
+196 SEVQSFLNDSSSDAY
-211 AKMVDKYLD
+211 PKMVDKYLN

-254 RYRDYLIRAFNA
+254 RYRDYLIRAFNG
-266 DVPYQQLIKEHLAGD
+266 DVPYNQLVKEHLAGD
-281 LLPQPRINK
+281 LLPQPRINNV
-290 KEKINES
+290 EKINES

-332 KSFLGLTVSC
+332 KTFLGLTVSC

-361 YGVMEGTRFTPAS
+361 YGVMEGTRFSPAS
-374 PYIYETKKRFER
+374 PHIYETKKRFEN
-386 LKGVH
+386 LKGVQ
-391 DSIKNLVLMNR
+391 DSIKDLVLLNWM
-402 IDQFSRNDGLSTTD
+402 DQFSKNKVMSNTD
-416 AVLGNFTGP
+416 SVLGNFTGS
-425 DLNHWKSDGLAF
+425 DLNRWKSDGLAF
-437 TNETTLGDP
+437 TDETTLGDP
-446 LFNKN
+446 IFNKKAN
-451 GILIGFSQGMASSK
+451 LVGFEAGKASSK

-480 VIDKNYIG
+480 IIDKNNIG
-488 VFASGNKATIR
+488 VYASGNKGTIR

-511 IYGGLTKQVDNEKM
+511 IYGGLTKHVDNEKM
-525 DKYLFDVSRWKGHKA
+525 DKYLFDVSQWKGHKA
-540 YVEILPGIFENHIF
+540 YLEILPGIYENHLF
-554 NMPKNAFV
+554 KMPKDAFV

-572 KWIEPPI
+572 KWFEPPLI
-579 FSPKWNARKS
+579 SAKWNPQKS
-589 PDIKKIKA
+589 LDSKKIKM
-597 YLDSKEYYQAGF
+597 YLEKKERYQAYF

-616 SSITEGFGKNSHVF
+616 SSITDGVGKNSPVF

-639 KEKVT
+639 KERVP
-644 RSFLSAV
+644 RSFLSAL
-651 STGKYNL
+651 STEKFNL

-665 LALAEAISDKDN
+665 LALAEAITNKDN

-702 NFGLQGKLPSHPALL
+702 NFGLQWKLPTHPELL
-717 DYLALSFVNEGY
+717 DYLALSFVKEGY
-729 SLKKLIRKIVLSETF
+729 SMKKLIRQIVLSKTF

-751 KSAEKKDPYNHYL
+751 ESSVKKDPLNHYL
-764 SYYPLRR
+764 SFYPLRR
-771 LDAESLRDAM
+771 LEAESLRDAI
-781 LSVSENMNPTLFGE
+781 LSVSGNLDSTLFGK

-801 TPFMNGRGKPRTS
+801 TSFMNGRGKPGKS
-814 GPMDGAGRRSIYVEV
+814 GPMDGEGRRSIYVEM

-841 DRPIPFSTFG
+841 DRPIPFTTFG

-865 MNDPFVH
+865 MNDPFIH
-872 HQAGVMAK
+872 NQAAVMVK
-880 TMNEKGISGFTERM
+880 KMNETGISGFTARIH
-894 NWIYQRAFSRNPS
+894 WIYQRAFSRNPS
-907 EEELNSARALYESL
+907 EEEIISARSFYESL
-921 KKKLQGMDKK
+921 KKKHQGKDKK
-931 LTEELCWKEVVHTH
+931 LLDEMIWKDFIHTH
-945 FNLKEFIYLL
+945 FNLKDFIYLI

>member
-1 MAAMSIRF
+1 MFMRYA
-9 VYLSVFLCC
+9 YLSGFTLCM
-18 SLLVYWGC
+18 LLLYWGC
-26 RRIENNMSATVD
+26 RSIENRMPATVD

-52 LCHGPDAGSRKANL
+52 LCHGPDASSRQANL

-86 IKHTEKSMM
+86 LKHTEKSMV
-95 LFRINHKDP
+95 LFRINHTDP
-104 EMIMPT
+104 DMIMPT
-110 PDSKW
+110 PDSKL
-115 ILTKKEKKQL
+115 ILTEKEKELL
-125 EKWIHQGADWK
+125 EKWIQQGAAWK
-136 PHWAFIAPEAQNISG
+136 PHWAFISPEKQNTPD
-151 KSKHPIDY
+151 KNKNPIDY
-159 FIDKELENQGLSPV
+159 FIDREMKNQGLTPV

-196 AEVQSFLVDSSPDAY
+196 SEVQSFLNDSSSDAY
-211 AKMVDKYLD
+211 PKMVDKYLN

-254 RYRDYLIRAFNA
+254 RYRDYLIRAFNG
-266 DVPYQQLIKEHLAGD
+266 DVPYNQLVKEHLAGD

-290 KEKINES
+290 VEKINES

-332 KSFLGLTVSC
+332 KTFLGLTVSC

-361 YGVMEGTRFTPAS
+361 YGVMEGTRFSPAS
-374 PYIYETKKRFER
+374 PHIYETKKRFET
-386 LKGVH
+386 LKGVQ
-391 DSIKNLVLMNR
+391 DSLKDLVLLNWM
-402 IDQFSRNDGLSTTD
+402 DQFSKNMVMSNTD
-416 AVLGNFTGP
+416 SVLGNFTGS
-425 DLNHWKSDGLAF
+425 DLNRWKSDGLAF
-437 TNETTLGDP
+437 TDETTLGDP
-446 LFNKN
+446 IFNKKAN
-451 GILIGFSQGMASSK
+451 LVGFEAGKASSK

-480 VIDKNYIG
+480 IIDKNNIG
-488 VFASGNKATIR
+488 VYASGSKGTIR

-511 IYGGLTKQVDNEKM
+511 IYGGLTKQVDYEKM
-525 DKYLFDVSRWKGHKA
+525 EKYLFDVSQWKGHKA
-540 YVEILPGIFENHIF
+540 YVEILPGIYDNHLF
-554 NMPKNAFV
+554 KMPKDAFV

-572 KWIEPPI
+572 KWFEPPLI
-579 FSPKWNARKS
+579 SAKWNPQKS
-589 PDIKKIKA
+589 LDSKKIKI
-597 YLDSKEYYQAGF
+597 YLEKRERYQSYF

-616 SSITEGFGKNSHVF
+616 SSITDGFGKNSPVF
-630 IRGNHKDLS
+630 IRGNHNELS
-639 KEKVT
+639 KEKVP
-644 RSFLSAV
+644 RSFLSAL
-651 STGKYNL
+651 STGKFNL

-665 LALAEAISDKDN
+665 LALAEAITNKDN

-702 NFGLQGKLPSHPALL
+702 NFGLQGKLPTHPELL
-717 DYLALSFVNEGY
+717 DYLALSFVKEGY
-729 SLKKLIRKIVLSETF
+729 SMKKLIRQIVLSETF

-751 KSAEKKDPYNHYL
+751 ESSVKKDPLNHYL
-764 SYYPLRR
+764 SFYPLRR
-771 LDAESLRDAM
+771 LEAESLRDAI
-781 LSVSENMNPTLFGE
+781 LSVSGNLDSTLFGK

-801 TPFMNGRGKPRTS
+801 TSFMNGRGKPGRS
-814 GPMDGAGRRSIYVEV
+814 GPMDGEGRRSIYVEM

-841 DRPIPFSTFG
+841 DRPIPFTTFG

-865 MNDPFVH
+865 MNDPFIH
-872 HQAGVMAK
+872 NQAAVMVK
-880 TMNEKGISGFTERM
+880 KMNETGISGFAARIQ
-894 NWIYQRAFSRNPS
+894 WIYQRAFSRNPS
-907 EEELNSARALYESL
+907 EEEIISARSFYESL
-921 KKKLQGMDKK
+921 KKKHQGKDKN
-931 LTEELCWKEVVHTH
+931 LLDEMIWKDFIHTH
-945 FNLKEFIYLL
+945 FNLKEFIYLI

>member
-1 MAAMSIRF
+1 MLIRYA
-9 VYLSVFLCC
+9 YLSGFLFC

-26 RRIENNMSATVD
+26 RSIENRMPATVD

-52 LCHGPDAGSRKANL
+52 LCHGPDASSRQANL

-86 IKHTEKSMM
+86 IKHTEKSMV

-104 EMIMPT
+104 DMIMPT
-110 PDSKW
+110 PDSKL
-115 ILTKKEKKQL
+115 ILTEKEKKL
-125 EKWIHQGADWK
+125 LAKWIEQGAAWK
-136 PHWAFIAPEAQNISG
+136 PHWAFIAPEKQPISG
-151 KSKHPIDY
+151 KSKNPIDY
-159 FIDKELENQGLSPV
+159 FINKELKNQGLRPA

-196 AEVQSFLVDSSPDAY
+196 SEVQSFLNDSSSDAY
-211 AKMVDKYLD
+211 PKMVDKYLN

-239 ETKGHEFDYAIPGAW
+239 ETKGHEFDYTIPGAW

-266 DVPYQQLIKEHLAGD
+266 DVPYHQLIKEHLAGD
-281 LLPQPRINK
+281 LLTQPRINK

-307 EGTHSPVDIR
+307 EGTHSPVDIK

-332 KSFLGLTVSC
+332 KTFLGLTVSC

-361 YGVMEGTRFTPAS
+361 YGVMEGTRFSPAS
-374 PYIYETKKRFER
+374 PHIYETKKRFET
-386 LKGVH
+386 LKGVQ
-391 DSIKNLVLMNR
+391 DSLKDLVLLNWM
-402 IDQFSRNDGLSTTD
+402 DQFSKNKVISKTD
-416 AVLGNFTGP
+416 SVLGNFSGS
-425 DLNHWKSDGLAF
+425 DLNRWKSDGLAF
-437 TNETTLGDP
+437 TDETTLGDP
-446 LFNKN
+446 IFNKKAN
-451 GILIGFSQGMASSK
+451 LVGFESGKASSK
-465 RLAKGVFGAL
+465 RLAKGIFGAL

-480 VIDKNYIG
+480 IIDKNNIG
-488 VFASGNKATIR
+488 VYASGNKGTIR

-525 DKYLFDVSRWKGHKA
+525 DKYLFDVSQWKGHKA
-540 YVEILPGIFENHIF
+540 YVEILPGIYDNHIF
-554 NMPKNAFV
+554 KMPENAFI
-562 EVKYVISFND
+562 EVKYVIAFND
-572 KWIEPPI
+572 KWFEPPLI
-579 FSPKWNARKS
+579 SAKWNPQES
-589 PDIKKIKA
+589 LDSKKIKM
-597 YLDSKEYYQAGF
+597 YLEKRERYQSYF

-616 SSITEGFGKNSHVF
+616 SSITEGFGKNSPVF
-630 IRGNHKDLS
+630 IRGNHKELS
-639 KEKVT
+639 KEKVP
-644 RSFLSAV
+644 RSFLSALPI
-651 STGKYNL
+651 GKYNL

-665 LALAEAISDKDN
+665 LALAEAITDKDN

-702 NFGLQGKLPSHPALL
+702 NFGLQGKLPTHPELL
-717 DYLALSFVNEGY
+717 DYLALSFVKDGY
-729 SLKKLIRKIVLSETF
+729 SMKKLIRQIVLSETF

-751 KSAEKKDPYNHYL
+751 ESSVKKDPLNHYL
-764 SYYPLRR
+764 SFYPLRR
-771 LDAESLRDAM
+771 LEAESLRDAI
-781 LSVSENMNPTLFGE
+781 LSVSGNMDSTLFGK

-801 TPFMNGRGKPRTS
+801 TSFMNGRGKPGRS
-814 GPMDGAGRRSIYVEV
+814 GPIDGEGRRSIYVEM

-841 DRPIPFSTFG
+841 DRPIPFTTFG

-865 MNDPFVH
+865 MNDPFIH
-872 HQAGVMAK
+872 HQAAVMVK
-880 TMNEKGISGFTERM
+880 KMNEEGISGFTARIH
-894 NWIYQRAFSRNPS
+894 WIYQRAFSRNPS
-907 EEELNSARALYESL
+907 EEEIKSARSFYESL
-921 KKKLQGMDKK
+921 KKKHQGKDKTLQDDMI
-931 LTEELCWKEVVHTH
+931 WKDFIHTH
-945 FNLKEFIYLL
+945 FNLKEFIYLI

>member
-1 MAAMSIRF
+1 MLIRYA
-9 VYLSVFLCC
+9 YLSGFLFC

-26 RRIENNMSATVD
+26 RSIENRMPASVD

-52 LCHGPDAGSRKANL
+52 LCHGPDASSRKANL

-86 IKHTEKSMM
+86 LKHTEKSMV

-104 EMIMPT
+104 DMIMPT
-110 PDSKW
+110 PDSKL
-115 ILTKKEKKQL
+115 ILTEKEKKL
-125 EKWIHQGADWK
+125 LAKWIEQGAAWK
-136 PHWAFIAPEAQNISG
+136 PHWAFIAPEKQPISG
-151 KSKHPIDY
+151 KSKNPIDY
-159 FIDKELENQGLSPV
+159 FINKELKNQGLRPA

-196 AEVQSFLVDSSPDAY
+196 SEVQSFLNDSSSDAY
-211 AKMVDKYLD
+211 PKMVDKYLN

-239 ETKGHEFDYAIPGAW
+239 ETKGHEFDYTIPGAW

-266 DVPYQQLIKEHLAGD
+266 DVPYHQLIKEHLAGD
-281 LLPQPRINK
+281 LLTQPRINK

-307 EGTHSPVDIR
+307 EGTHSPVDIK

-332 KSFLGLTVSC
+332 KTFLGLTVSC

-361 YGVMEGTRFTPAS
+361 YGVMEGTRFSPAS
-374 PYIYETKKRFER
+374 PHIYETKKKFET
-386 LKGVH
+386 LKGVQ
-391 DSIKNLVLMNR
+391 DSLKDLVLLNWM
-402 IDQFSRNDGLSTTD
+402 DQFSKNKVISKTD
-416 AVLGNFTGP
+416 SVLGNFTGS
-425 DLNHWKSDGLAF
+425 DLNRWKSDGLAF
-437 TNETTLGDP
+437 TDETTLGDP
-446 LFNKN
+446 IFNKKAN
-451 GILIGFSQGMASSK
+451 LVGFEEGKASSK

-480 VIDKNYIG
+480 IIDKNNIG
-488 VFASGNKATIR
+488 VYASGNKGIIR

-525 DKYLFDVSRWKGHKA
+525 DKYLFDVSQWKGHKA

-554 NMPKNAFV
+554 KMPENAFI
-562 EVKYVISFND
+562 EVKYVIAFND
-572 KWIEPPI
+572 KWFEPPLI
-579 FSPKWNARKS
+579 SAKWNSQKS
-589 PDIKKIKA
+589 LDSKKIKVH
-597 YLDSKEYYQAGF
+597 LEKKEKYQSSF

-616 SSITEGFGKNSHVF
+616 SSITEGFGKNSPVF
-630 IRGNHKDLS
+630 IRGNHKELS
-639 KEKVT
+639 KERVP
-644 RSFLSAV
+644 RSFLSALPI
-651 STGKYNL
+651 GKYNL

-665 LALAEAISDKDN
+665 LALAEAITDKDN

-702 NFGLQGKLPSHPALL
+702 NFGLQGKLPTHPELL
-717 DYLALSFVNEGY
+717 DYLALSFVKDGY
-729 SLKKLIRKIVLSETF
+729 SMKKLIRQIVLSETF

-751 KSAEKKDPYNHYL
+751 ESSVKKDPLNHYL
-764 SYYPLRR
+764 SFYPLRR
-771 LDAESLRDAM
+771 LEAESLRDAI
-781 LSVSENMNPTLFGE
+781 LAVSGNLDSTLFGK

-801 TPFMNGRGKPRTS
+801 TSFMNGRGKPGRS
-814 GPMDGAGRRSIYVEV
+814 GPIDGEGRRSIYVEM

-841 DRPIPFSTFG
+841 DRPIPFTTFG

-865 MNDPFVH
+865 MNDPFIH
-872 HQAGVMAK
+872 HQAAVMVK
-880 TMNEKGISGFTERM
+880 KMNEEGISGFTARIH
-894 NWIYQRAFSRNPS
+894 WIYQRAFSRNPS
-907 EEELNSARALYESL
+907 EEEIKSARSFYESL
-921 KKKLQGMDKK
+921 KKKHQGKDKTLQDDMI
-931 LTEELCWKEVVHTH
+931 WKDFIHTH
-945 FNLKEFIYLL
+945 FNLKEFIYLI